1 MHKSLLKN
9 WRPLSIVGCAQFALF
24 SLTTSYGSP
33 TDPNLRNTLGRTLV
47 TTATSTLAGLNAVDQ
62 SADRTISGTV
72 TDELGVGLPGVS
84 VVVKGTQRGTVTDKD
99 GAFRLAVPDG
109 TSTLTFSF
117 VGYVAQDVAMNN
129 QTAVNVTLKPE
140 TKSLDEVVVVGYGT
154 ARKKDLTGAVTSVTA
169 KDFNKGNF
177 TSPDQLIQ
185 GKVSGVQILNNSGQ
199 PGGAATVKIRGN
211 SAITGSGQPLYVVDG
226 VPLDNRSARPGLNAN
241 GLGNTPGG
249 NPLNFL
255 NPADIASIDVL
266 KDASATA
273 IYGSRAAYGVVI
285 INTKRGQAGQ
295 AKIDVGLNMG
305 VASIFRKINV
315 LNAEQYREAIKY
327 YGVSALNDRGGSVDA
342 FDAILR
348 NGLQQNYTLAVS
360 GGNESSKYRISA
372 GYLNQEGIINKTGF
386 KKYTA
391 NFAGNLKF
399 LDSKKLG
406 LDINVN
412 SSQYIEDIAAITNDA
427 GSNGSLIGHALQW
440 NPTDSLRKAN
450 GSLNIKAGAVIN
462 PLAMSELYNDQ
473 SKVTTILASISPY
486 FKFTD
491 WLEYRML
498 YSVNYSAGGR
508 RSSIHQDININ
519 ATQGRGWAS
528 IGNNELSTQQFT
540 HTLNFN
546 KDLSPDFN
554 LNALV
559 GFEYMSFANKGS
571 TMSALGPASG
581 FGNYG
586 LDYTDYI
593 QYSNTTGRTVS
604 SFVDPTAELQSYFGR
619 AIGNYKDRYLVTATL
634 RADGSTK
641 FGANNKYGYFPSFS
655 AAWNISNEKF
665 FQVSAINSL
674 KLRGGWGKT
683 GNQEFPS
690 GSSQARYSFTDN
702 GGLGQTNNPN
712 PDLKWQSDKQFN
724 IGFDLTALNN
734 RVTAT
739 VDYFNKTT
747 TDLLFPSPPIQPAP
761 PGSVIRWINLDGRIE
776 NKGLE
781 VAVDAGIVKKDN
793 FSWDLGVNA
802 TFIKNSVSGLT
813 APILT
818 GALNG
823 PGLSGVS
830 VEVIQNG
837 LPINAFY
844 TRRYLGMSEATGLAT
859 YEDAGNTFFYV
870 GNPNPSTLVGL
881 STTLRYKKLSL
892 IANMN
897 GAFGQDIY
905 NNTNNAVISVG
916 LINGGRNIAL
926 SLFKEPVKESIAN
939 PVTPS
944 SRYIEKGDYLKMTNA
959 TLSYALG
966 NIAKVIRGAAVY
978 VTGQNLF
985 VLTKYTG
992 FDPEV
997 NVNKAINSV
1006 PSVGIDY
1013 AAYPPAR
1020 TITFGVNFSL

>member
-1 MHKSLLKN
+1 MQKILSKKWGRVLCIGSLQL
-9 WRPLSIVGCAQFALF
+9 ALCSF
-24 SLTTSYGSP
+24 TVSYGSP
-33 TDPNLRNTLGRTLV
+33 GKQ
-47 TTATSTLAGLNAVDQ
+47 TTAIATDRPYLALEEQ
-62 SADRTISGTV
+62 PTDRAISGTV
-72 TDELGVGLPGVS
+72 ADESGVGLPGVS

-99 GAFRLAVPDG
+99 GAYRLTVPDG
-109 TSTLTFSF
+109 AATITFSF
-117 VGYVAQDVAMNN
+117 VGYVSQDVAVSS
-129 QTAVNVTLKPE
+129 QAVVNVTLKPE
-140 TKSLDEVVVVGYGT
+140 MKSLDEVVVVGYGT
-154 ARKKDLTGAVTSVTA
+154 ARKRDLTGAVTSVTA

-285 INTKRGQAGQ
+285 INTKRGQSGQ

-305 VASIFRKINV
+305 VATIFRRIPV

-327 YGVSALNDRGGSVDA
+327 YGVSPLNDRGGNEDPFGS
-342 FDAILR
+342 ILR
-348 NGLQQNYTLAVS
+348 KGKQQNYTIAIS
-360 GGNESSKYRISA
+360 GGNETGKYRISA
-372 GYLNQEGIINKTGF
+372 GYLNQEGIVNKTGF

-391 NFAGNLKF
+391 NFSGNLKF
-399 LDSKKLG
+399 LESKRLG
-406 LDINVN
+406 LDMNVN

-486 FKFTD
+486 YKITD

-498 YSVNYSAGGR
+498 YSINYSVGGR
-508 RSSIHQDININ
+508 RSSINQDININ
-519 ATQGRGWAS
+519 ATQGKGWAS
-528 IGNNELSTQQFT
+528 IGTNELSTQQFT

-546 KDLSPDFN
+546 KDIAPDLN
-554 LNALV
+554 LNALL

-571 TMSALGPASG
+571 AMSALGPASG

-593 QYSNTTGRTVS
+593 QYSNTTGRVVS

-619 AIGNYKDRYLVTATL
+619 AIANYKDRYLVTATL
-634 RADGSTK
+634 RADGSSK

-665 FQVSAINSL
+665 FHVNTINSL
-674 KLRGGWGKT
+674 KLRGGWGRT

-724 IGFDLTALNN
+724 IGFDVSLLNS
-734 RVTAT
+734 RLSAT

-781 VAVDAGIVKKDN
+781 VAIDANIVRKDN
-793 FSWDLGVNA
+793 FSWDLSANA
-802 TFIKNSVSGLT
+802 TFIKNAVSGLT

-844 TRRYLGMSEATGLAT
+844 TRRYLGMNESTGLAT

-870 GNPNPSTLVGL
+870 GNPNPKTLLGL

-916 LINGGRNIAL
+916 LINGGRNIGL
-926 SLFKEPVKESIAN
+926 SLFKEPTKESIAN

-944 SRYIEKGDYLKMTNA
+944 SRFIEKGDYLKMTNA
-959 TLSYALG
+959 TLSYSIG
-966 NIAKVIRGAAVY
+966 NIANVIKGASVY

-985 VLTKYTG
+985 VITKYTG

>member
-1 MHKSLLKN
+1 MKKN
-9 WRPLSIVGCAQFALF
+9 LSKKWQHALGMSCLQLALCSF
-24 SLTTSYGSP
+24 TASYGSP
-33 TDPNLRNTLGRTLV
+33 GKPTDVLFINRTHLIPDEQ
-47 TTATSTLAGLNAVDQ
+47 ST
-62 SADRTISGTV
+62 DRAISGTV
-72 TDELGVGLPGVS
+72 ADETGVGLPGVS
-84 VVVKGTQRGTVTDKD
+84 VLVKGTQRGTVTDKD
-99 GAFRLAVPDG
+99 GAYRLSVPDG
-109 TSTLTFSF
+109 VATLTFSF
-117 VGYVAQDVAMNN
+117 VGYVSQDVTVSN
-129 QTAVNVTLKPE
+129 QTVVNITLKPE

-154 ARKKDLTGAVTSVTA
+154 ARKRDLTGAMTSVTA

-295 AKIDVGLNMG
+295 AKIDVGLNTG
-305 VASIFRKINV
+305 VSTIFRRINV

-327 YGVSALNDRGGSVDA
+327 YGVSPLNDRGGNEDPFGS
-342 FDAILR
+342 ILR
-348 NGLQQNYTLAVS
+348 KGLQQNYTIAIS
-360 GGNESSKYRISA
+360 GGNETGKYRISA

-391 NFAGNLKF
+391 NFSGNLKF
-399 LDSKKLG
+399 LESKKLG

-412 SSQYIEDIAAITNDA
+412 TSQYVEDIAAITNDA

-473 SKVTTILASISPY
+473 SKVTTVLASISPY

-498 YSVNYSAGGR
+498 YSINYSAGGR
-508 RSSIHQDININ
+508 RSSINQDINIS
-519 ATQGRGWAS
+519 ATQGKGWAS
-528 IGNNELSTQQFT
+528 IGTNELSTQQFT

-546 KDLSPDFN
+546 KDILPDFN
-554 LNALV
+554 LNALL

-571 TMSALGPASG
+571 AMSALGPASG

-634 RADGSTK
+634 RADGSSK
-641 FGANNKYGYFPSFS
+641 FGSNNKYGYFPSFS

-665 FQVSAINSL
+665 FHVNSINSL

-712 PDLKWQSDKQFN
+712 PDLKWQSDKQYNF
-724 IGFDLTALNN
+724 GFDVSLLNSQI
-734 RVTAT
+734 TAT

-761 PGSVIRWINLDGRIE
+761 PGSVIRWINLDGRIQ

-781 VAVDAGIVKKDN
+781 VAIDGAIVKKDN
-793 FSWDLGVNA
+793 FSWDLSANA
-802 TFIKNSVSGLT
+802 TFITNSVSGLT

-844 TRRYLGMSEATGLAT
+844 TRRYLGMNESTGLAT

-870 GNPNPSTLVGL
+870 GNPNPKTLLGL
-881 STTLRYKKLSL
+881 NTTLRYKKFSL

-926 SLFKEPVKESIAN
+926 SLFREPTKESIAN

-959 TLSYALG
+959 TLSYTIG
-966 NIAKVIRGAAVY
+966 NIARVIRGASVY

-985 VLTKYTG
+985 VITKYTG